1 MLKKVLS
8 EDEKKPGLEDQ
19 VYFQFRVRLE
29 AVLRNRVLHVS
40 TRHAI
45 LALLTVPSIYAN
57 PIVGL

>member
-1 MLKKVLS
+1 MLT
-8 EDEKKPGLEDQ
+8 EGEKKPGLEDQ

-40 TRHAI
+40 TSDAI
-45 LALLTVPSIYAN
+45 LALLTAPSIYVN